1 MKSNNDPSQ
10 KTAGSSRLQQKILLA
25 TSIMVKEMEPRKK
38 EAILNFLKGM
48 MELDEEEERL
58 FEERMTEL
66 KGILAMEDD
75 EPKKRNPEV

>member
-58 FEERMTEL
+58 FEERMAEL
-66 KGILAMEDD
+66 EGILEMEDTK
-75 EPKKRNPEV
+75 PKKRNPEV